1 MSSAWRSPRSWAIL
15 LIVTLAGFT
24 VDLMTKAWAFQE
36 IAGNPVILEREQLL
50 SNPGW
55 NPIPIHEGVVAIPG
69 RLLQFRLVL
78 NDGAVFGIGSQ
89 KRPFFII
96 FTLIAL
102 AIAAW
107 IFGRNTTKN
116 NTVAHIAIGLI
127 LGGGLGNLYD
137 RIFIGRVRDFMH
149 LFPDRHLPF
158 ELSWP
163 GSNSEL
169 FPWIFNAGDVL
180 LLTGMGLLMIFF
192 WKQPTPTP
200 GSSEKEEPTKASPEL
215 NSGKSNP
222 PV

>member
-1 MSSAWRSPRSWAIL
+1 MMSTAWRSPRAWAIL
-15 LIVTLAGFT
+15 LIVTITGFT
-24 VDLMTKAWAFQE
+24 ADLLTKAWAFQE
-36 IAGNPVILEREQLL
+36 IAGNPVIVEREQLL
-50 SNPGW
+50 SNPNW
-55 NPIPIHEGVVAIPG
+55 TPIPMHEGVVAIPG
-69 RLLQFRLVL
+69 RLLHFRLVL

-89 KRPFFII
+89 KRLFFIF

-107 IFGRNTTKN
+107 IFGRHTTKN

-169 FPWIFNAGDVL
+169 FPWIFNTGDVL

-192 WKQPTPTP
+192 WKQPTTTVQKPDP
-200 GSSEKEEPTKASPEL
+200 A
-215 NSGKSNP
+215 KSNP
-222 PV
+222 PA

>member
-1 MSSAWRSPRSWAIL
+1 MASAWRSPRSWAIL
-15 LIVTLAGFT
+15 LIVTVAGFAT
-24 VDLMTKAWAFQE
+24 DVMTKSWAFKE
-36 IAGNPVILEREQLL
+36 IVGQPVILERDQLL
-50 SNPGW
+50 SNPHW
-55 NPIPIHEGVVAIPG
+55 SPIPMHDGVVAIPG
-69 RLLQFRLVL
+69 RLLHFRLVL

-89 KRPFFII
+89 QRVFFIF
-96 FTLIAL
+96 FTLAAL
-102 AIAAW
+102 MIAAW
-107 IFGRNTTKN
+107 IFARHTTKN

-169 FPWIFNAGDVL
+169 FPWIFNTGDVL

-192 WKQPTPTP
+192 WRQPTLTMQ
-200 GSSEKEEPTKASPEL
+200 KPEQA
-215 NSGKSNP
+215 KSTHP
-222 PV
+222 E

>member
-1 MSSAWRSPRSWAIL
+1 MSTAWRSPRAWAIL
-15 LIVTLAGFT
+15 LIVTITGFT
-24 VDLMTKAWAFQE
+24 VDLLTKAWAFQE
-36 IAGNPVILEREQLL
+36 IAGNPVIVEREQLL
-50 SNPGW
+50 SNPNW
-55 NPIPIHEGVVAIPG
+55 TPIPMHEGVVAIPG
-69 RLLQFRLVL
+69 RLLNFRLVL

-89 KRPFFII
+89 KRLFFIF

-107 IFGRNTTKN
+107 IFGRHTTKN

-169 FPWIFNAGDVL
+169 FPWIFNTGDVL

-192 WKQPTPTP
+192 WKQPTTTVQKPDP
-200 GSSEKEEPTKASPEL
+200 A
-215 NSGKSNP
+215 KSNP
-222 PV
+222 PA